1 MSLPSHRDMIEAGT
15 VDEHET
21 NNFTVDWDGPED
33 PNNPKKLDP
42 VTVSL
47 IYWREAKIRF
57 CSWSFRKKW
66 VVTVLASAYTFLSPI
81 ASAMIA
87 PAAPDIAAEFHIRS
101 SVEIELTVT
110 IFVLAYGT
118 MRPPSTPNSKYLR
131 R

>member
-1 MSLPSHRDMIEAGT
+1 MIEAGT
-15 VDEHET
+15 VKEHET
-21 NNFTVDWDGPED
+21 NNAIVDWDGSED

-42 VTVSL
+42 IIVSP
-47 IYWREAKIRF
+47 ISWREAKTRF

-66 VVTVLASAYTFLSPI
+66 VVTVIASAYTFLSPA

-101 SVEIELTVT
+101 SVEIELTVS

-118 MRPPSTPNSKYLR
+118 AKPPSTPHS
-131 R
+131 

>member
-1 MSLPSHRDMIEAGT
+1 MSLPSRRDMTEAGT

-21 NNFTVDWDGPED
+21 NNFTVDWEGPED
-33 PNNPKKLDP
+33 PKNPKKLDL
-42 VTVSL
+42 VIVSP
-47 IYWREAKIRF
+47 ISWREAKARF

-66 VVTVLASAYTFLSPI
+66 VATVIASAYTFLSPV

-101 SVEIELTVT
+101 SVQTELTVS

-118 MRPPSTPNSKYLR
+118 AGPPSTPHS
-131 R
+131 